1 MIKKLWIRYFEE
13 INNRKPTIEEIH
25 LAMQQGEIKMNFFD
39 KILYHVT
46 NRRPSKKA
54 RNVIVISLIFIV
66 IAVLLFP
73 FFRSEYNKMM
83 YSQNNEKYD
92 TVIKEYKNAI
102 KNKSDGS
109 DYKIIIEQ
117 PSRKPSYAKID
128 SDGDNKDELYIAFKD
143 SKEEYD
149 IIAIYEV
156 QFGSVK
162 KLDVSSHELSSELIS
177 KAKWNLFDVKHL
189 ISMNLDE
196 LSDGNYQS
204 VLGSW
209 VSENRK
215 GRITFDQDGLSLIN
229 GKDAREKSQ
238 FKHEDLKIFNQNI
251 TIDTTLNG
259 RFNFHEISKGTLSGN
274 LEYQDGSSSL
284 HTFIFIPRGIE
295 FENSD
300 LKYDR
305 IYDESYEVM
314 YYSETDQFIERTA
327 KTSKVDIRELVKG
340 HYSSIAGKWSSKP
353 NQYQRSLKIDEDGLV
368 YFDENS
374 SNGRRI
380 TSIDVTFSSIIITI
394 EGKTQNTYQTISLV
408 PAGLQKDS
416 HTDSNKDRISI
427 LDKADL
433 FTDPNVLYRVD
444 E

>member
-1 MIKKLWIRYFEE
+1 MTKKLWIRYFEE
-13 INNRKPTIEEIH
+13 INNRKPTIEEIY
-25 LAMQQGEIKMNFFD
+25 LAFQQGELKLNLFD
-39 KILYHVT
+39 RFLYYVLKT
-46 NRRPSKKA
+46 QQNKKA
-54 RNVIVISLIFIV
+54 IKIIFTCLVLIV
-66 IAVLLFP
+66 IAILLFP
-73 FFRSEYNKMM
+73 YGRSEYNKMM

-92 TVIKEYKNAI
+92 TVIKEYKNSI
-102 KNKSDGS
+102 KNKSDEN
-109 DYKIIIEQ
+109 DYKIILEQ

-128 SDGDNKDELYIAFKD
+128 SNGDNKDELYIAFKD

-162 KLDVSSHELSSELIS
+162 KLDVSSHKLSSELIS

-204 VLGSW
+204 VIGSW
-209 VSENRK
+209 ASENRK

-229 GKDAREKSQ
+229 GKDAREKNKSL
-238 FKHEDLKIFNQNI
+238 ENELKIFNW
-251 TIDTTLNG
+251 DMTLTG
-259 RFNFHEISKGTLSGN
+259 GFHFQEISKGTLSGN
-274 LEYQDGSSSL
+274 LEHKDGSASMHAFL
-284 HTFIFIPRGIE
+284 FIPRGIE
-295 FENSD
+295 FKNSD
-300 LKYDR
+300 VKYDR
-305 IYDESYEVM
+305 IYDKNYDVI
-314 YYSETDQFIERTA
+314 YYSETEQFIEKTA
-327 KTSKVDIRELVKG
+327 KTSKVDVREILKG
-340 HYSSIAGKWSSKP
+340 NYTSIAGTWSSKP
-353 NQYQRSLKIDEDGLV
+353 NQYQRSLKIDENGLV
-368 YFDENS
+368 YFDDSS

-394 EGKTQNTYQTISLV
+394 EGKTQNTYQTISLI

-416 HTDSNKDRISI
+416 KTDSNKDRIDI

-433 FTDPNVLYRVD
+433 FMDPNVLYRVD

>member
-1 MIKKLWIRYFEE
+1 MTKKLWIRYFEE
-13 INNRKPTIEEIH
+13 INNRKPTIEEIY
-25 LAMQQGEIKMNFFD
+25 LAFQQGELKLNLFD
-39 KILYHVT
+39 RFLYYVLKT
-46 NRRPSKKA
+46 QQNKKA
-54 RNVIVISLIFIV
+54 IKIIFTCLVLIV
-66 IAVLLFP
+66 IAILLFP
-73 FFRSEYNKMM
+73 YGRSEYNKMM

-92 TVIKEYKNAI
+92 TVIKEYKNSI
-102 KNKSDGS
+102 KNKSDEN
-109 DYKIIIEQ
+109 DYKIILEQ

-128 SDGDNKDELYIAFKD
+128 SNGDNKDELYIAFKD

-162 KLDVSSHELSSELIS
+162 KLDVSSHRLSSELIS

-204 VLGSW
+204 VIGSW
-209 VSENRK
+209 ASENRK

-229 GKDAREKSQ
+229 GKDAREKNKSL
-238 FKHEDLKIFNQNI
+238 ENELKIFNW
-251 TIDTTLNG
+251 DMTLTG
-259 RFNFHEISKGTLSGN
+259 GFHFQEISKGTLSGN
-274 LEYQDGSSSL
+274 LEHKDGSASMHAFL
-284 HTFIFIPRGIE
+284 FIPRGIE
-295 FENSD
+295 FKNSD
-300 LKYDR
+300 VKYDR
-305 IYDESYEVM
+305 IYDKNYDVI
-314 YYSETDQFIERTA
+314 YYSETEQFIEKTA
-327 KTSKVDIRELVKG
+327 KTSKVDVREILKG
-340 HYSSIAGKWSSKP
+340 NYTSIAGTWSSKP

-394 EGKTQNTYQTISLV
+394 EGKTQNTYQTISLI

-416 HTDSNKDRISI
+416 HTDINKDRIDI
-427 LDKADL
+427 LGKADL
-433 FTDPNVLYRVD
+433 FTDPNVLYRVN

>member
-39 KILYHVT
+39 KILYHVI

-92 TVIKEYKNAI
+92 TIIKEYKNAI

-149 IIAIYEV
+149 IIGIYEV

-162 KLDVSSHELSSELIS
+162 KLDVSSHKLSSELIS

-204 VLGSW
+204 VIGSW
-209 VSENRK
+209 VSENKK

-229 GKDAREKSQ
+229 GKDAREKN
-238 FKHEDLKIFNQNI
+238 KLLENELKIFNW
-251 TIDTTLNG
+251 DMTLTG
-259 RFNFHEISKGTLSGN
+259 GFHFQEISKGTLSGN
-274 LEYQDGSSSL
+274 LEHKDGSASMHAFL
-284 HTFIFIPRGIE
+284 FIPRGIE
-295 FENSD
+295 FKNSD
-300 LKYDR
+300 VKYDR
-305 IYDESYEVM
+305 IYDKNYDVI
-314 YYSETDQFIERTA
+314 YYSETEQFIEKTA
-327 KTSKVDIRELVKG
+327 KTSKVNVREVLKG
-340 HYSSIAGKWSSKP
+340 NYTSIAGTWSSKP
-353 NQYQRSLKIDEDGLV
+353 NQYQRSLKIDRDGLV

-394 EGKTQNTYQTISLV
+394 EGKTKNTYQTISLI

-416 HTDSNKDRISI
+416 KTDSNKDRIDI

-433 FTDPNVLYRVD
+433 FMDLNVLYRVD

>member
-39 KILYHVT
+39 KILYHVI

-92 TVIKEYKNAI
+92 TIIKEYKNAI

-149 IIAIYEV
+149 IIGIYEV

-162 KLDVSSHELSSELIS
+162 KLDVSSHKLSSELIS

-204 VLGSW
+204 VIGSW
-209 VSENRK
+209 VSENKK

-229 GKDAREKSQ
+229 GKDAREKN
-238 FKHEDLKIFNQNI
+238 KLLENELKIFNW
-251 TIDTTLNG
+251 DMTLTG
-259 RFNFHEISKGTLSGN
+259 GFHFQEISKGTLSGN
-274 LEYQDGSSSL
+274 LEHKDGSASMHAFL
-284 HTFIFIPRGIE
+284 FIPRGIE
-295 FENSD
+295 FKNSD
-300 LKYDR
+300 VKYDR
-305 IYDESYEVM
+305 IYDKNYDVI
-314 YYSETDQFIERTA
+314 YYSETEQFIEKTA
-327 KTSKVDIRELVKG
+327 KTSKVNVREVLKG
-340 HYSSIAGKWSSKP
+340 NYTSIAGTWSSKP
-353 NQYQRSLKIDEDGLV
+353 NQYQRSLKIDRDGLV

-394 EGKTQNTYQTISLV
+394 EGKTKNTYQTISLI

-416 HTDSNKDRISI
+416 KTDSNKDRIDI

-433 FTDPNVLYRVD
+433 FMDPNVLYRVD

>member
-149 IIAIYEV
+149 IIGIYEV

-162 KLDVSSHELSSELIS
+162 KLDVSSHKLSSELIS

-204 VLGSW
+204 VIGSW

-229 GKDAREKSQ
+229 GKNAREKSQ

-305 IYDESYEVM
+305 IYDETYEVM

-327 KTSKVDIRELVKG
+327 NTSKVDIRELVKG
-340 HYSSIAGKWSSKP
+340 NYSSIAGKWSSKP
-353 NQYQRSLKIDEDGLV
+353 SQYQRSLKIDEDGLV

-394 EGKTQNTYQTISLV
+394 EGKTQNTYQTISLI

-416 HTDSNKDRISI
+416 HTDINKDRIDI
-427 LDKADL
+427 LGKADL

>member
-1 MIKKLWIRYFEE
+1 MTKKLWIRYFEE
-13 INNRKPTIEEIH
+13 INNRKPTMEEIY
-25 LAMQQGEIKMNFFD
+25 LAFQQGELKLNLFD
-39 KILYHVT
+39 KFLYYVLKAQQ
-46 NRRPSKKA
+46 NKK
-54 RNVIVISLIFIV
+54 VIKIIFTCLVLIV
-66 IAVLLFP
+66 IAILLFP
-73 FFRSEYNKMM
+73 YGQSEYNKMM

-92 TVIKEYKNAI
+92 TVIKEYKNSI
-102 KNKSDGS
+102 KNKSDEN
-109 DYKIIIEQ
+109 DYKIILEQ

-128 SDGDNKDELYIAFKD
+128 SNGDNKDELYIAFKD

-162 KLDVSSHELSSELIS
+162 KLDVSSHKLSSELIL

-189 ISMNLDE
+189 ITMNLDE

-204 VLGSW
+204 VIGSW
-209 VSENRK
+209 VSENKK

-229 GKDAREKSQ
+229 GKDAREKN
-238 FKHEDLKIFNQNI
+238 KLLENELKIFNW
-251 TIDTTLNG
+251 DMTLTG
-259 RFNFHEISKGTLSGN
+259 GFHFQEISKGTLSGN
-274 LEYQDGSSSL
+274 LEHKDGSASMHAFL
-284 HTFIFIPRGIE
+284 FIPRGIE
-295 FENSD
+295 FKNSD
-300 LKYDR
+300 VKYDR
-305 IYDESYEVM
+305 IYDKNYDVI
-314 YYSETDQFIERTA
+314 YYSETEQFIEKTA
-327 KTSKVDIRELVKG
+327 KTSKVNVREVLKG
-340 HYSSIAGKWSSKP
+340 NYTSIAGTWSSKP
-353 NQYQRSLKIDEDGLV
+353 NQYQRSLKIDRDGLV

-394 EGKTQNTYQTISLV
+394 EGKTKNTYQTISLI

-416 HTDSNKDRISI
+416 KTDSNKDRIDI

-433 FTDPNVLYRVD
+433 FMDPNVLYRVD

>member
-1 MIKKLWIRYFEE
+1 MTKKLWVRYFEE

-39 KILYHVT
+39 KILYYGI
-46 NRRPSKKA
+46 NRRPSKKV

-83 YSQNNEKYD
+83 YSKNNSKYD
-92 TVIKEYKNAI
+92 TVIQEYRNAI
-102 KNKSDGS
+102 KNKSDEN
-109 DYKIIIEQ
+109 DYKSIIEQ
-117 PSRKPSYAKID
+117 PSRRPSYAKID
-128 SDGDNKDELYIAFKD
+128 SNGDNKDELYIAFKD

-196 LSDGNYQS
+196 LSVGNYQS
-204 VLGSW
+204 VIGSW
-209 VSENRK
+209 VSENKK
-215 GRITFDQDGLSLIN
+215 GRITFDSNGMSTVN
-229 GKDAREKSQ
+229 GKNIREKNKSL
-238 FKHEDLKIFNQNI
+238 ENELKIFNW
-251 TIDTTLNG
+251 DMTLTG
-259 RFNFHEISKGTLSGN
+259 GFHFQEISKGTLSGN
-274 LEYQDGSSSL
+274 LEHKDGSASM
-284 HTFIFIPRGIE
+284 HAFQFIPRGIE
-295 FENSD
+295 FKNSD
-300 LKYDR
+300 VKYDR
-305 IYDESYEVM
+305 IYDKNYDVI
-314 YYSETDQFIERTA
+314 YYSETEQFIEKTA
-327 KTSKVDIRELVKG
+327 RTSKVNVREVLKG
-340 HYSSIAGKWSSKP
+340 NYTSIAGTWSSKP
-353 NQYQRSLKIDEDGLV
+353 NQYQRSLKIDQDGLV

-374 SNGRRI
+374 SSGRRI

-394 EGKTQNTYQTISLV
+394 EGKTKYTYQTISLI

-416 HTDSNKDRISI
+416 HTDINKDRIDI
-427 LDKADL
+427 LGKADL